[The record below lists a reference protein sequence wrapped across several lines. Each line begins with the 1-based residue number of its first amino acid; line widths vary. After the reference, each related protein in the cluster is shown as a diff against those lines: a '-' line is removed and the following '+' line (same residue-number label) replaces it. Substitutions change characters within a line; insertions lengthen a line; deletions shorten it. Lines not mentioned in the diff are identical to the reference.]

1 MKRTLEGLSKKQCQG
16 QLGREK
22 MERMKSKRSGDRVG
36 QCHVWGNAPGGGGK
50 IEMEVTKTEH
60 NVTENMRRR
69 EWDVLTLQT
78 IFLQRRRME
87 TL

>member
-1 MKRTLEGLSKKQCQG
+1 
-16 QLGREK
+16 

-60 NVTENMRRR
+60 NVT
-69 EWDVLTLQT
+69 
-78 IFLQRRRME
+78 
-87 TL
+87 